1 MDLGLNGKVA
11 LVTGASRGIG
21 RSIAETLSGE
31 GMSTVLA
38 ARTPDLLAAV
48 AAALPAPAVA
58 FPCDLRT
65 EDAADRVVG
74 EALSRFGRL
83 DLLVNNAG
91 ATRRGDVL
99 ELSDEDWQDGF
110 ALKFLGAMR
119 LCRVA
124 WPYLRTHGGSIIN
137 VAGVGGRFGAPD
149 AGIVGSVNAAVM
161 HLTKTLAAR
170 GTADGIRVN
179 AVNPGSVATDRL
191 TARLNVLAGDSGIT
205 IAEAA
210 ARQAAKLGVAR
221 FGEPLDIARV
231 VAFLASPHSS
241 YIHGAIL
248 DVDGGQN
255 RAL

>member
-1 MDLGLNGKVA
+1 MDLGLEGKVA

-21 RSIAETLSGE
+21 QAIAATLSGE
-31 GMSTVLA
+31 GMRTVLV
-38 ARTPDLLAAV
+38 ARTPDRLEAV
-48 AAALPAPAVA
+48 AAGLPAPAFA
-58 FPCDLRT
+58 FACDLRA
-65 EDAADRVVG
+65 EDAADRAVG

-99 ELSDEDWQDGF
+99 ELSDEDWADGF
-110 ALKFLGAMR
+110 ALKFFGAVR

-124 WPYLRTHGGSIIN
+124 WPYLRTHGGSIVNI
-137 VAGVGGRFGAPD
+137 AGVGGRAGAPE

-170 GTADGIRVN
+170 GAADGVRVN

-191 TARLNVLAGDSGIT
+191 MARLNVLAGDTGVS

-221 FGEPLDIARV
+221 FGEPADIARV

-241 YIHGAIL
+241 YVHGAIL